1 MILGDIQVNYTSVNY
16 RFENQNYWWL
26 LWYVWTYDL
35 ISQILFMLM
44 GMETLKTCCAIFL
57 RIPCILEELTLAVV
71 VR

>member
-35 ISQILFMLM
+35 ILQILFMLM
-44 GMETLKTCCAIFL
+44 GMETLETCCAIFYAY
-57 RIPCILEELTLAVV
+57 LAF
-71 VR
+71 